1 MNDENKIPY
10 LKETFVAFYEDA
22 LHNWKRFAAEFAA
35 DGEIAKLTDAEKL
48 LRWMPMTNDEN
59 EGAFKG
65 EFRTFAHRFPTGSI
79 LLSNAI
85 IAYRHDNSRNFI
97 DHSVLEFDEAQHRL
111 RDEARAR
118 FGDKPDSKKG

>member
-59 EGAFKG
+59 EGHSRSNF
-65 EFRTFAHRFPTGSI
+65 EHSLIVFR
-79 LLSNAI
+79 LV
-85 IAYRHDNSRNFI
+85 AYYCPMRS
-97 DHSVLEFDEAQHRL
+97 
-111 RDEARAR
+111 
-118 FGDKPDSKKG
+118 